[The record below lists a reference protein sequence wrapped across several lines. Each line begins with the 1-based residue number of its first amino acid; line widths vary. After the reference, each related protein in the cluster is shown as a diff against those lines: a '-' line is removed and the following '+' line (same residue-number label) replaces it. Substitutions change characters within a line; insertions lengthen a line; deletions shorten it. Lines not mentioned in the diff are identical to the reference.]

1 VPDIAV
7 KPLPFEEAIR
17 FFRDKVVLTPDKFNS
32 LTAEAKAKAFSV
44 SGVSKMNVLEDLFTE
59 AERGLSEG
67 TSFGEFKKGVK
78 GVMEKRGWEGAA
90 PYRLDTIFR
99 NNIQTAYQA
108 GHYRQQMEVA
118 EDLPYWE
125 YVAVMDSRTRPV
137 HRMMNGKIFKHDDPF
152 WKSSYPPNGFNCRCT
167 VRALTEGQ
175 VKREELTVGKN
186 GTGISDKGWDVNP
199 GEVMGKRL
207 PADQFKKLQSDPKRW
222 TPLINKGYADY
233 GMTSA
238 RDFTDYRPSDTE
250 LWPRGKKAVE
260 MYKAN
265 MMGKV
270 FEDAVK
276 EPLIMNEELIKHIK
290 LDGREQYLPLIE
302 DIVTKPQE
310 IWLQAEKE
318 KLTNKV
324 VLRKR
329 YVSLIQTGK
338 ERPLLLVAEASK
350 GQWLSYTIFQPG
362 GFNYVDG
369 LRQGVLLYGK

>member
-1 VPDIAV
+1 MPEIIV
-7 KPLPFEEAIR
+7 KPLPFEKAIA
-17 FFRDKVVLTPDKFNS
+17 FFRDKVVLTPDKYNS
-32 LTAEAKAKAFSV
+32 LTAEARSKAFSV

-59 AERGLSEG
+59 TERGLSEG
-67 TSFGEFKKGVK
+67 TSFGDFKKGVK
-78 GVMEKRGWEGAA
+78 GIMEKRGWEGAA

-108 GHYRQQMEVA
+108 GHYQQQMETA

-125 YVAVMDSRTRPV
+125 YVAVMDPRTRPA
-137 HRMMNGKIFKHDDPF
+137 HRAMNGKVFKYDDPF

-175 VKREELTVGKN
+175 VKREKLTVGEN
-186 GTGISDKGWDVNP
+186 GPGIAEKGWDVNP
-199 GEVMGKRL
+199 AEVMGKRL
-207 PADQFKKLQSDPKRW
+207 PAEQFKKLQSDPERW
-222 TPLINKGYADY
+222 TPLIKKGFENY
-233 GMTSA
+233 GLKSA
-238 RDFTDYRPSDTE
+238 RDFKDYRSSGVE
-250 LWPRGKKAVE
+250 LWPRGNKAVE
-260 MYKAN
+260 MYKVN

-270 FEDAVK
+270 FKDAVK

-318 KLTNKV
+318 KLTGKV

-329 YVSLIQTGK
+329 YIDIIEVEKGRRLIF
-338 ERPLLLVAEASK
+338 VADACK
-350 GQWLSYTIFQPG
+350 GQWMGYTFYPVERYSTLDNI
-362 GFNYVDG
+362 
-369 LRQGVLLYGK
+369 RSGVLLYE